1 MKGFSVKSPLKYDLS
16 DGHYQMN
23 KTLKEVVNQNFRDL
37 LLTNP
42 GERIMDPDYGIG
54 VKTLLFHQRTDFF
67 SEIDIKS
74 LILEK
79 TSIYMPF
86 LVISTIEV
94 LDSIPEDLNSMAIN
108 IEYSLPSLKEKDKIS
123 LILNQN

>member
-79 TSIYMPF
+79 TRIYMPF
-86 LVISTIEV
+86 LSINTIEV
-94 LDSIPEDLNSMAIN
+94 LDNIPEDLNSMAIN